1 MNDKMATGKS
11 GRGQALRGRLVR
23 GVKHPRTWR
32 IVAWTLGVLLL
43 LAALAAWGVPRLVRG
58 ALQEQAA
65 QAIGRPISVGQVSF
79 NPFSLTLRV
88 RELAVSQPDGPP
100 LLTFVEL
107 EASAA
112 WASVFRFA
120 PVVDRLILRQPRLVA
135 TREDATRFSFSDI
148 VTRVQALSAEDPA
161 APPKPDT
168 GLPRFSLNNVELLDG
183 SLLLD
188 DKVTGRRHVIDEL
201 TLGLPFLST
210 LAYATDIDVL
220 PRLHARINGSVLDM
234 DGTTRPF
241 EATRPSSLH
250 LRFDGLALQE
260 LADAWPLPLAV
271 KVERALLDSDL
282 QLTFAQAAGA
292 APTLRITGRAGLRE
306 LDLRETGG
314 QPLLG
319 WRALGIEGVD
329 LMPLA
334 QQASVEKIVLDA
346 PVATVRRN
354 AAGALNWQAILPQPA
369 AKAAVEPAPAKP
381 VAAAASEPA
390 AQAGAAQPQAAGP
403 AAAPSG
409 TKPGTEADRK
419 PAAWQVKL
427 GAFILQDGRV
437 PVQDDS
443 LGFTYALE
451 GLGVQL
457 DDVALPQPAGQPAAL
472 RADVRNPDGATLA
485 LQGSLSPQPLSADL
499 QVQLEKLPLKVLQ
512 PVLAK
517 AGLGWQVDAG
527 TLGAR
532 TRVRAVQAAGNTS
545 IALSDLG
552 ARLDGVT
559 AQDTS
564 AKPVVKV
571 AAQSL
576 AVTADRLTPDL
587 KGDTAFKIQGQGLQG
602 DGRLT
607 VSGVLTPAPLS
618 VKADVDLA
626 ALELSGFAPYIA
638 SSLNATVRGVALGG
652 RGKAAF
658 QAADGKT
665 PMRAS
670 WRGDVDIGNLRLD
683 DRVTRSDFLR
693 FKQLSLARSAFSLQG
708 EKVAADLGDVTL
720 DDFYGRVILSSEGT
734 LNLSDIV
741 ANPGEAGGSITQ
753 GTQTTRTEPA
763 ASGAAP
769 DVSLR
774 SLTLR
779 SGKINFTDRF
789 VKPNYTADLTRLQG
803 TVSAVSS
810 TRPQP
815 ADVKVKGRVY
825 DNAPF
830 SLEGKV
836 QPFGEFLALELRAIA
851 QGVDLPTF
859 TTYSA
864 KYVGYPIERGKL
876 SVDVTYKVEDRKLTA
891 RNKVVLNQL
900 TFGPRTDSPDALK
913 LPVLLA
919 VSLLK
924 DRHGNIDINL
934 PVSGSLD
941 DPEFSVGGIIVQVFI
956 NLISKAVTAPF
967 SLLASAF
974 GGGEELSF
982 IAFEP
987 GSAVLS
993 DAALANIDTLSA
1005 ALADRP
1011 ALKLDVSG
1019 RADPAVDAD
1028 GLRQAWLDARLRQAK
1043 AAALSTRARK
1053 VDPDTVKLEAG
1064 DEARYLEDAYD
1075 EADIEKPRNFVGIA
1089 KSLPAAEMKA
1099 LMLAAAPAGE
1109 DALRTLAE
1117 DRARAV
1123 MELLMEKGPADRI
1136 FLVAPRLDAKGV
1148 DDGGATS
1155 RVDFSLK

>member
-1 MNDKMATGKS
+1 MDDKMATGKS

-23 GVKHPRTWR
+23 GVRHPRTWR

-43 LAALAAWGVPRLVRG
+43 LAALAAWGVPKLVRG

-88 RELAVSQPDGPP
+88 RELAVNQPDGPP

-220 PRLHARINGSVLDM
+220 PRLHARINGSVVDM

-241 EATRPSSLH
+241 EDARPSSLH
-250 LRFDGLALQE
+250 LRFEGLALQE

-282 QLTFAQAAGA
+282 QVTFAQPAGA
-292 APTLRITGRAGLRE
+292 VPSLRVTGRAGLRE

-334 QQASVEKIVLDA
+334 QQASVEKVVLDA
-346 PVATVRRN
+346 PVAAVRRD
-354 AAGALNWQAILPQPA
+354 AAGVLNWQAILPQAASPA
-369 AKAAVEPAPAKP
+369 VAPSETKPEAKP
-381 VAAAASEPA
+381 ETQSA
-390 AQAGAAQPQAAGP
+390 
-403 AAAPSG
+403 
-409 TKPGTEADRK
+409 TEADPQ

-443 LGFTYALE
+443 LGFTYVLE

-457 DDVALPQPAGQPAAL
+457 DNVALPQPAGQPAAL

-485 LQGSLSPQPLSADL
+485 LHGSLSPQPLSADL

-532 TRVRAVQAAGNTS
+532 TRVRAVPAAGNTS
-545 IALSDLG
+545 IALSELG

-571 AAQSL
+571 VAQSL

-602 DGRLT
+602 DGKMT
-607 VSGVLTPAPLS
+607 VSGVLTPAPLA

-720 DDFYGRVILSSEGT
+720 DDFYGRVILSAEGT

-741 ANPGEAGGSITQ
+741 SNPGEAGGSITQ
-753 GTQTTRTEPA
+753 GTQATRTEPA

-774 SLTLR
+774 SLTLK

-836 QPFGEFLALELRAIA
+836 QPFGAFLALELRAIA

-941 DPEFSVGGIIVQVFI
+941 DPEFSVGGIVVQVFI

-1053 VDPDTVKLEAG
+1053 VDPDTVKLEPG
-1064 DEARYLEDAYD
+1064 DEAKYLEDAYG

-1109 DALRTLAE
+1109 DALRALAE

>member
-1 MNDKMATGKS
+1 M
-11 GRGQALRGRLVR
+11 
-23 GVKHPRTWR
+23 
-32 IVAWTLGVLLL
+32 
-43 LAALAAWGVPRLVRG
+43 
-58 ALQEQAA
+58 
-65 QAIGRPISVGQVSF
+65 
-79 NPFSLTLRV
+79 
-88 RELAVSQPDGPP
+88 
-100 LLTFVEL
+100 
-107 EASAA
+107 
-112 WASVFRFA
+112 
-120 PVVDRLILRQPRLVA
+120 
-135 TREDATRFSFSDI
+135 
-148 VTRVQALSAEDPA
+148 
-161 APPKPDT
+161 
-168 GLPRFSLNNVELLDG
+168 
-183 SLLLD
+183 
-188 DKVTGRRHVIDEL
+188 
-201 TLGLPFLST
+201 
-210 LAYATDIDVL
+210 
-220 PRLHARINGSVLDM
+220 
-234 DGTTRPF
+234 
-241 EATRPSSLH
+241 
-250 LRFDGLALQE
+250 
-260 LADAWPLPLAV
+260 
-271 KVERALLDSDL
+271 
-282 QLTFAQAAGA
+282 
-292 APTLRITGRAGLRE
+292 RE
-306 LDLRETGG
+306 LDVRETGG

-334 QQASVEKIVLDA
+334 QQVSVEKIVLEA
-346 PVATVRRN
+346 PVAAVRRN
-354 AAGALNWQAILPQPA
+354 AAGVLNWQAILPQAAAKPVVTTADRPA
-369 AKAAVEPAPAKP
+369 AKPAAKPVPAKP
-381 VAAAASEPA
+381 AI
-390 AQAGAAQPQAAGP
+390 QAD
-403 AAAPSG
+403 AAPSQAASPAAVPSQ
-409 TKPGTEADRK
+409 TQPEAKPEPMSAA
-419 PAAWQVKL
+419 PAAWQIKL
-427 GAFILQDGRV
+427 GAFVLQEGRI

-457 DDVALPQPAGQPAAL
+457 DNLALPQPAGQPAAL
-472 RADVRNPDGATLA
+472 RLDARNPDGATLA

-499 QVQLEKLPLKVLQ
+499 QVQLEKLPLNILQ
-512 PVLAK
+512 PVLEK
-517 AGLGWQVDAG
+517 SGLGWQVDAG

-532 TRVRAVQAAGNTS
+532 TRVRAVQAAGNMS
-545 IALSDLG
+545 ISLSDLG

-559 AQDTS
+559 AQDTA

-571 AAQSL
+571 VAQSL

-587 KGDTAFKIQGQGLQG
+587 KGDTAFKVQGQGLQG
-602 DGRLT
+602 DGKLT
-607 VSGVLTPAPLS
+607 VSGVLTPAPLA

-638 SSLNATVRGVALGG
+638 SSLNATVRGVSLGG
-652 RGKAAF
+652 RGKAEF
-658 QAADGKT
+658 QAANGKT
-665 PMRAS
+665 PMRVS
-670 WRGDVDIGNLRLD
+670 WRGDVEVGNLRLD
-683 DRVTRSDFLR
+683 DRVTRNDFLR

-708 EKVAADLGDVTL
+708 EAVAADLGDITL
-720 DDFYGRVILSSEGT
+720 DDFYGRVILSSEGK

-774 SLTLR
+774 SLTLK

-810 TRPQP
+810 TKPQP
-815 ADVKVKGRVY
+815 AEVKVKGRVY

-941 DPEFSVGGIIVQVFI
+941 DPEFSVGGIVVQVFI

-1028 GLRQAWLDARLRQAK
+1028 GLRQAWLDAQLRQAK

-1053 VDPDTVKLEAG
+1053 IDPDTVKLEAG
-1064 DEARYLEDAYD
+1064 DEAKYLEDAYGD
-1075 EADIEKPRNFVGIA
+1075 ADIEKPRNFVGIA

-1109 DALRTLAE
+1109 DALRSLAE

-1155 RVDFSLK
+1155 RVDFALK

>member
-23 GVKHPRTWR
+23 GLRHPRTWR

-43 LAALAAWGVPRLVRG
+43 LAALAAWGVPRLVHG

-161 APPKPDT
+161 APPRPDT

-241 EATRPSSLH
+241 EAERPSSLH

-260 LADAWPLPLAV
+260 LADAWPLPVAV

-282 QLTFAQAAGA
+282 QMTFAQPAGA
-292 APTLRITGRAGLRE
+292 VPTLRITGRAGLRE
-306 LDLRETGG
+306 LDVREAGG

-346 PVATVRRN
+346 PVAALRRN
-354 AAGALNWQAILPQPA
+354 AAGELNWQAILPQ
-369 AKAAVEPAPAKP
+369 
-381 VAAAASEPA
+381 AASPA
-390 AQAGAAQPQAAGP
+390 E
-403 AAAPSG
+403 APSE
-409 TKPGTEADRK
+409 TKPETKPETEGDRK
-419 PAAWQVKL
+419 PDAWQVKL
-427 GAFILQDGRV
+427 GAFVLQDGRI

-451 GLGVQL
+451 GVGVQL
-457 DDVALPQPAGQPAAL
+457 NDVALPQPAGQPAAL
-472 RADVRNPDGATLA
+472 QVDARNPDGATLA
-485 LQGSLSPQPLSADL
+485 LHGSLSPQPLSADL
-499 QVQLEKLPLKVLQ
+499 QVQMETLPLKILQ
-512 PVLAK
+512 PMLAK

-532 TRVRAVQAAGNTS
+532 TRVRVSQTGGDMAIS
-545 IALSDLG
+545 FSDLG

-559 AQDTS
+559 AQDIS

-587 KGDTAFKIQGQGLQG
+587 KGDTAFKVQGQGLQG

-607 VSGVLTPAPLS
+607 VTGVLTPAPLA

-670 WRGDVDIGNLRLD
+670 WRGDIEVGNLRLD

-753 GTQTTRTEPA
+753 GTQTTRTDAA
-763 ASGAAP
+763 ASGATP

-774 SLTLR
+774 SLTLK

-836 QPFGEFLALELRAIA
+836 QPFGAFLALELRAIA

-941 DPEFSVGGIIVQVFI
+941 DPEFSVGGIVVQVFI

-987 GSAVLS
+987 GSAALS

-1028 GLRQAWLDARLRQAK
+1028 GLRQAWLDAQLRQAK

-1064 DEARYLEDAYD
+1064 DEAKYLEDAYG

-1089 KSLPAAEMKA
+1089 KSLPPEEMKA

-1109 DALRTLAE
+1109 DALRALAE

-1148 DDGGATS
+1148 DDGGPTS